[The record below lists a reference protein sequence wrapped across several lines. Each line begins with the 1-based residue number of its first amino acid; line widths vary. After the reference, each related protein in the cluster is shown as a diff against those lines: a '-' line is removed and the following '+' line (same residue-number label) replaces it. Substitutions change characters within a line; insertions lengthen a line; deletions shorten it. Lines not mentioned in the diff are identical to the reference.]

1 LKIGK
6 ANVRKINAANRER
19 EMGKAIRERFA
30 DFIIGTEYKDLPEEV
45 VYQTKLCVLDLLG
58 VALAGSNVGLAPL
71 MTDMICEIGGKE
83 EATIIGDG
91 RKLPALSA
99 ALVNSVRGHTID
111 YDDGHRYAGG
121 HPGVV
126 VIPPAIAIAEREN
139 LTGKALIES
148 VVAGYKTFICTGTAV
163 NPSHLKRGFHTT
175 GTVGA
180 FAAAGACAKLLGLSK
195 EETENALAI
204 AGLQSAG
211 LLEALV
217 SGQMM
222 KALHPGK
229 AAQAGVMA
237 AVLAQRGAVGPELIF
252 EGDKGFF
259 RAFSDVHGLT
269 EISPGMEKN
278 LGMINPYSQM
288 YFKFHATCRATHAS
302 IDAALEICKE
312 QGLGPRNIQEI
323 EIETFPVAL
332 SLCGD
337 IVCPDTILAAKFS
350 IPFSVAMAISTGD
363 LFVDKFTEE
372 NIKNEDIKALAS
384 KVKLSVGQE
393 WAKAYPEKRG
403 ASVTIKTNSGQYF
416 THSLP
421 FAIGAR
427 ETEDSGSVDRLMMK
441 FHSNSSLVLSEEQ
454 SKQLG
459 DSIMNLENLSV
470 RDITRL
476 VY

>member
-1 LKIGK
+1 MK
-6 ANVRKINAANRER
+6 AK
-19 EMGKAIRERFA
+19 IRERFA
-30 DFIIGTEYKDLPEEV
+30 EFIVGTHYQELPQEV

-58 VALAGSNVGLAPL
+58 VALAGGNVGLAPL
-71 MTDMICEIGGKE
+71 ITDMICNIGGKE

-91 RKLPALSA
+91 RRLPALNA
-99 ALVNSVRGHTID
+99 ALVNGVRGHTLD
-111 YDDGHRYAGG
+111 FDDGQKYANG

-126 VIPPAIAIAEREN
+126 VIPPALALAEREN
-139 LTGKALIES
+139 ASGRELIEAI
-148 VVAGYKTFICTGTAV
+148 VAGYETFIYTATAINHPLHV
-163 NPSHLKRGFHTT
+163 KKDSDKMNPLHSKKGFHTT
-175 GTVGA
+175 GTIGP
-180 FAAAGACAKLLGLSK
+180 FGAAAACAKVLGLGK
-195 EETENALAI
+195 EGIENALAI
-204 AGLQSAG
+204 AGLQGAG
-211 LLEALV
+211 LLEVTV

-222 KALHPGK
+222 KPLHPGR

-237 AVLAQRGAVGPELIF
+237 ALLAQKGAVGPELIF
-252 EGDKGFF
+252 EGEKGFF
-259 RAFSDVHGLT
+259 RAFSDVHGST
-269 EISPGMEKN
+269 EISPDLEKN

-302 IDAALEICKE
+302 IDAALEICKK
-312 QGLGPRNIQEI
+312 QGLGPKDIQEI

-332 SLCGD
+332 SLCGH
-337 IVCPDTILAAKFS
+337 IVYPDTILAAKFS

-384 KVKLSVGQE
+384 KVKLSAGEE

-403 ASVTIKTNSGQYF
+403 ASVTIKSNSGQHF

-427 ETEDSGSVDRLMMK
+427 ETEDSGSVDNLMKK
-441 FHSNSSLVLSEEQ
+441 FHSNASLALSEEK